1 MISQGRARRCCITAA
16 QSESPFA
23 PRFQV
28 ASRMLRAELGRPA
41 ASMRFSMTAPPCAP
55 KNAVRTIAQTDGST
69 YSRGAKFPTMQAT
82 SRRA

>member
-1 MISQGRARRCCITAA
+1 
-16 QSESPFA
+16 
-23 PRFQV
+23 
-28 ASRMLRAELGRPA
+28 MLRAELGRPA